1 MKGVVEDRVSI
12 ELLPGIPLGP
22 QIQPRVVPPG
32 AGAGLSEAGSCLV
45 ISVSLTVFLPPRLFS
60 GTVVCSISDVAA
72 VVKCVVVLRTSAV
85 VGLCHVCFWI
95 VVACYTVSV
104 RDVATLSI
112 LSIVFLVC
120 VIVGVAV
127 NLCWVDVWDVAGHAD
142 HVAVVATHLLLQDM
156 SIFVLV
162 CVIVYLGVVVIVVL
176 C

>member
-1 MKGVVEDRVSI
+1 MKGVIEDRVSI

-95 VVACYTVSV
+95 VVACHTVSV
-104 RDVATLSI
+104 RDVATSLFLKN

-127 NLCWVDVWDVAGHAD
+127 D
-142 HVAVVATHLLLQDM
+142 LLLQDVANF
-156 SIFVLV
+156 ILV
-162 CVIVYLGVVVIVVL
+162 CVIVDVAVVVIVVL